1 MGIKKYPDN
10 IVYNYELDKFDS
22 SEKSYPT
29 NLGAPSFKPL
39 VIDKSDSKKANH
51 YFNSQINEL
60 RDKYIQLQEE
70 YKWTSLVY
78 SSTYNFQ
85 PIIGEVYH
93 LYNKKD
99 KNFLSLIAP
108 SEWNQKHVGSFK
120 LLNNGNWK
128 KL

>member
-22 SEKSYPT
+22 SKKSYPT
-29 NLGAPSFKPL
+29 NLGAPSFEPL

-85 PIIGEVYH
+85 PIVGEVYH
-93 LYNKKD
+93 LYDNKH
-99 KNFLSLIAP
+99 KNFLSLTGL
-108 SEWNQKHVGSFK
+108 SLS
-120 LLNNGNWK
+120 
-128 KL
+128 